1 MALTLPRASRSILV
15 STLLALASLVHS
27 APSAAANKPPV
38 ISGAPATSATVGVTY
53 SFRPTASDP
62 EGRTL
67 TFSISN
73 KPAWAWFSKTSG
85 RLGGTPS
92 TSHIGKYSNII
103 IRVSDG
109 VSSASLPAFSISVK
123 SATNQAPKISG
134 IPGTSATIGAGY
146 SFQPT
151 ASDPEGKALAFSIS
165 NKPAWASFSTST
177 GRLSGTPSAASVGTY
192 SSIVI
197 RASDGVST
205 ASLPAFS
212 ITVKSTSNGA
222 PTISGTPAN
231 SATVGAAYS
240 FQPSASDPDGQALTF
255 SIANKPSWASFS
267 TSTGRLS
274 GTPSSTGV
282 GSYTGIVIGVSDGSA
297 TASLPSF
304 TLTVQQVQTGSATI
318 TWTPPTTNTDN
329 SALTN
334 LRGYRIYFGTSS
346 SNLSQMVDIPNP
358 GISSAVIEA
367 LASGTWYFAVKAYN
381 TSNVESS
388 LSNVTSKAI

>member
-38 ISGAPATSATVGVTY
+38 ISGTPATTATVGVAY
-53 SFRPTASDP
+53 LFRPTASDP
-62 EGRTL
+62 EGKTL

-73 KPAWAWFSKTSG
+73 KPSWASFSKASG

-92 TSHIGKYSNII
+92 TSNVGKYSNIV

-109 VSSASLPAFSISVK
+109 ASTRSLPAFSITVK
-123 SATNQAPKISG
+123 SATNQPPKISG
-134 IPGTSATIGAGY
+134 TPATSATVASAY
-146 SFQPT
+146 AFQPT

-177 GRLSGTPSAASVGTY
+177 GRLSGTPGTANVGTY
-192 SSIVI
+192 SNIVI

-205 ASLPAFS
+205 ASLPTFS
-212 ITVKSTSNGA
+212 ITVKSASNGA
-222 PTISGTPAN
+222 PTISGTPAS

-240 FQPSASDPDGQALTF
+240 FQPTASDPDGQALTF